1 MSLQLPPVSI
11 SLLADVS
18 KLTAG
23 VRQAEQIVNQAAGQ
37 LRPMQIRVDG
47 AGATREVTALIAQLR
62 TLTSEMR
69 AQEAANGQ
77 QRASIAAMVAQQAAL
92 RAQLSQTIENLRAN
106 GASAR
111 ELATANGT
119 LRTSML
125 TATAAI
131 AEQRKELASGVAA
144 QAQYRGA
151 ISQTRDQLRQLEG
164 DTNRA
169 AAAQRAQS
177 SSGSSGRGV
186 SGGAGGTLLTGAVL
200 GVGAMAGR
208 EVFNLVTAGA
218 GAAKDAII
226 GFNSSMEQ
234 SKIAFT
240 TFLGGAQQADQFL
253 QQLVAFANKTPFA
266 FPDLVMASQRLMAMG
281 YTAQQV
287 IPLMTDIGNTA
298 AAMGKGKEGVDVMV
312 TALGQMKAAVVLHIQ
327 DLNQMIAVGVPVWDI
342 LSKAMGKPVPEIQKM
357 VEGGKVLSS
366 TFTDAFSAFAKQ
378 NYGDMMEKQSK
389 TFTGSMSNI
398 KDAVSQTLAKIGEPL
413 YIAISRVASA
423 LAKFLT
429 TPQFAAWA
437 NAAQQA
443 VQSVIGLLGQ
453 LFSMATQVAGA
464 LGFSMPKIDMAKPD
478 DATFQTQEVAAN
490 NTAVAQ
496 AEAARQAAGYAA
508 EVTAAEGHLKEINAQ
523 LSGVKDAQDA
533 ITNQIAD
540 IKQGYADQ
548 IQPLERQIAVIN
560 QLSDA
565 EKARSV
571 RRNEL
576 EGQEIQ
582 IKLSMPDVSGID
594 DAIQQL
600 NRDKQDLGKFDSS
613 QWDTALAGL
622 HDQLNQIAHED
633 TKTLD
638 HAMQA
643 VQESLYELGR
653 ENTKAL
659 DAQIAGLQ
667 KNIADLGKHATDGL
681 DKQIQSLHDK
691 IDGLSTV
698 AIDDLDRQAK
708 ALKERVAG
716 ISTASIDAIDVQVQ
730 GLRDKIDAISTAS
743 IDALDKQL
751 AGLQDRLKGFNTD
764 DLDRQIA
771 HLQAKMNEPVADT
784 SGMTNQL
791 TLLASQLGGPGDE
804 AARQQFAGLSAQ
816 KAGILSA
823 QALRQ
828 NAFKQQLASL
838 EAERTAQKLANDDA
852 KATIQNQ
859 IDGIDAQKKGL
870 VDLNTER
877 RKGWEAEIKALEL
890 AKRGEVE
897 RNAATKAGLES
908 QIKSI
913 EERKQGLVDAN
924 TEAKK
929 GWESQIKGLEA
940 TKKGIEERIAGQK
953 EAMQATLDGLQATKK
968 GIDDER
974 ANRRD
979 ALQDQ
984 LHGMQETKRLA
995 DEDRANRRQAI
1006 QEQIDGITKEK
1017 DAAKAVFDQNIAAI
1031 DENIRALTRQKEDAL
1046 APYNAALARIGKEKE
1061 IIGLLDQQDALTRK
1075 IAEAPLKERIE
1086 ALKLAEQDALDPLER
1101 QQKVLERQTRELEG
1115 QKRQWDE
1122 IKQKATDAGKAMV
1135 PPDPTVG
1142 TKGLPD
1148 TGAEGFIGPVE
1159 KTGLALQIAEASE
1172 KIRQFNDYL
1181 REHPGLVRAAV
1192 IALGAL
1198 VGVFGLLKLGLA
1210 VTEGVLAI
1218 GPALAALISP
1228 VGIVLVVLAGLAL
1241 TFKLLYD
1248 HCRPFHDAI
1257 NEILFVF
1264 KEKGLGAAFAKV
1276 GEDLGKLGQFIVDFA
1291 KDAAPKFLAQLGE
1304 WGKALIA
1311 WIGPRIVPFLE
1322 ELGKLEVAYLRW
1334 LGDRVGPIAAQLLKW
1349 AAEFIAWVGPK
1360 TPPLLEELGKL
1371 SLRLLGWIG
1380 EQSLKLLEKLGEWG
1394 LQFAA
1399 WVGPKIPPL
1408 LVELG
1413 TLMLRLLG
1421 WIAEKIPELALQLLK
1436 WAGEFIAWVAPH
1448 IPKLLAELVLLFARL
1463 LGWVAEQIPALTVQ
1477 MLVWGV
1483 EFIAW
1488 VAKHIPLLI
1497 IEVDTL
1503 IARLLRWIIEQIPSI
1518 VTHMAKWGLEFLQ
1531 WIIDVVP
1538 KLPGELANALLTI
1551 GLWVDTKA
1559 IPFLKNAGGQIVSAF
1574 MEGFSGLADNM
1585 RGPINQGIGL
1595 INGFLKGIEG
1605 AVHAIGDFFDLGS
1618 LKGFTIVQI
1627 GTIQGGASRGG
1638 GGGGGDAALAV
1649 GTDNWRGG
1657 PAIVG
1662 EAGRELV
1669 KRTPGPLA
1677 RSAAE
1682 WELISK
1688 PTLIPDLPAGATVLP
1703 NNVTER
1709 LLAAGIPGFAFGL
1722 GDILGGAKDL
1732 LGNAKDALGN
1742 LLGMGIEKVTSAV
1755 TDHIPHLDLPGMMK
1769 PVGDSLAGS
1778 AAKGVVD
1785 LVKSLWGKLHHDA
1798 PKGSGGAGGAGIAGS
1813 GELIAAILAATSD
1826 TAEQTAMLLG
1836 AFIETGGRNVPQ
1848 IGGGPGAGY
1857 WQIEAGPGG
1866 QYAGQV
1872 DPYDAKAAAR
1882 FMIPDYDAAMRYYDP
1897 HNLENSLVQVVVH
1910 AERPKGLRYDND
1922 RIANAW
1928 DAIQQYL
1935 VKGGGIVGT
1944 GETSGSGQF
1953 VNPVPG
1959 IRAVQGSWTHGGT
1972 HDREAA
1978 VDWAAPYGTA
1988 IHAVDAGRA
1997 YTVWNGDGAT
2007 GNTGMM
2013 DHGNGW
2019 ITYYGHVSD
2028 FGEGGFG
2035 RDSIVGRTGSPEQN
2049 GGAGSGAHLHFA
2061 MRLNG
2066 AYERPEDNI
2075 PGIFGLANGGFF
2087 PANDGRLAVIGEG
2100 AHPEIVAPVPM
2111 MKQSVKDAITELGR
2125 TSTGIPARA
2134 ANRRADRDGEEITVV
2149 FEAGSI
2155 SIDKDGTPTVNRK
2168 PLTLRQARIE
2178 AGIAG

>member
-23 VRQAEQIVNQAAGQ
+23 VRQAEQIINQAAAQ
-37 LRPMQIRVDG
+37 TRPMQIRVDG

-62 TLTSEMR
+62 TLTNEMR

-77 QRASIAAMVAQQAAL
+77 QRTSIAALVAQHAAL
-92 RAQLSQTIENLRAN
+92 RAQLAQGVEQLRIN
-106 GASAR
+106 GASAK
-111 ELATANGT
+111 EMAAAHGN
-119 LRTSML
+119 LRAALLVS
-125 TATAAI
+125 TAAI
-131 AEQRKELASGVAA
+131 AAQRSELASGVNA
-144 QAQYRGA
+144 QGQYRAA
-151 ISQTRDQLRQLEG
+151 IASTREQLKLLEG
-164 DTNRA
+164 DAGRASAAQKAANTATSSNRA
-169 AAAQRAQS
+169 AAGGGGGDSFRS
-177 SSGSSGRGV
+177 TLL
-186 SGGAGGTLLTGAVL
+186 GGAVF

-208 EVFNLVTAGA
+208 EVFSLVTAGA
-218 GAAKDAII
+218 GAAKEAII

-234 SKIAFT
+234 SKIAFA
-240 TFLGGAQQADQFL
+240 TFLGGAQQANTFLAQL
-253 QQLVAFANKTPFA
+253 QQFAIATPFE
-266 FPDLVMASQRLMAMG
+266 FPQLVEAAKRMMAYGFA
-281 YTAQQV
+281 AQQV
-287 IPLMTDIGNTA
+287 IPLLTAVGNVSA
-298 AAMGKGKEGVDVMV
+298 GLGAGADGVDRI
-312 TALGQMKAAVVLHIQ
+312 TLALGQMQSKGTVVGNDLRQLQ
-327 DLNQMIAVGVPVWDI
+327 DVGVNTTEIMALIGKETGQTTAQVKKLAEDGK
-342 LSKAMGKPVPEIQKM
+342 LSAT
-357 VEGGKVLSS
+357 
-366 TFTDAFSAFAKQ
+366 TFIGAFQEWSKQ
-378 NYGDMMEKQSK
+378 RFGDMMEKQSH
-389 TFTGSMSNI
+389 TFKGAMSNI
-398 KDAVSQTLAKIGEPL
+398 HDAAVKVLSQMGAPL
-413 YIAISRVASA
+413 FGAISRA
-423 LAKFLT
+423 
-429 TPQFAAWA
+429 A
-437 NAAQQA
+437 NAIADFSQSAQFQRWAAAATAA
-443 VQSVIGLLGQ
+443 VQQVISFLGQ
-453 LFSMATQVAGA
+453 LLSMAGTVAGA

-478 DATFQTQEVAAN
+478 DATFQSQEVSASGVA
-490 NTAVAQ
+490 TAQ

-508 EVTAAEGHLKEINAQ
+508 EVTEAEGHLKEINAQ
-523 LSGVKDAQDA
+523 LNGVKDQQDA

-548 IQPLERQIAVIN
+548 IDPLERQIAAIN
-560 QLSDA
+560 RLSDA
-565 EKARSV
+565 ERARAV

-582 IKLSMPDVSGID
+582 VKLSMPDVSGID
-594 DAIQQL
+594 ESLQQL

-622 HDQLNQIAHED
+622 HDQLNQISHED

-643 VQESLYELGR
+643 VQESLYQLGR

-659 DAQIAGLQ
+659 DSQIAGLQ

-681 DKQIQSLHDK
+681 DAQIQSLHDK

-716 ISTASIDAIDVQVQ
+716 ISTASIDAIDAQVQ

-743 IDALDKQL
+743 IDALDAQL
-751 AGLQDRLKGFNTD
+751 AGLQERLKGFNTD

-823 QALRQ
+823 QQLRQ

-859 IDGIDAQKKGL
+859 IDGIEAQKKGL

-877 RKGWEAEIKALEL
+877 RKGWETEIKALEL

-940 TKKGIEERIAGQK
+940 TKKGVEERIAGQK
-953 EAMQATLDGLQATKK
+953 EAMQAQLEGLQATKK

-995 DEDRANRRQAI
+995 DEDRAARRQGI

-1031 DENIRALTRQKEDAL
+1031 DANIRALTRQKEDAL

-1061 IIGLLDQQDALTRK
+1061 IIGLLDQQDALSRK

-1086 ALKLAEQDALDPLER
+1086 ALKLAEQAALDPLER

-1159 KTGLALQIAEASE
+1159 KTGLAAEIARLQAWLEEHRQQIVEAFTAILTAI
-1172 KIRQFNDYL
+1172 KDIVLWTLDHWPL
-1181 REHPGLVRAAV
+1181 LVV
-1192 IALGAL
+1192 
-1198 VGVFGLLKLGLA
+1198 
-1210 VTEGVLAI
+1210 VLATI
-1218 GPALAALISP
+1218 FVLTNPLAALVILIIALVAAFETLYKTNPQFKKFVDDTVQGLKDINAWVDDRLVPALKNWYEKSSDWYARAGEHAQAHAKE
-1228 VGIVLVVLAGLAL
+1228 VGQGFLDIADKIGQIIEKFRDWYEKVSGWYARMGEHAQAHVREVKQGFQDLADKIGETKDWIRDRFADIGGFFD
-1241 TFKLLYD
+1241 T
-1248 HCRPFHDAI
+1248 
-1257 NEILFVF
+1257 
-1264 KEKGLGAAFAKV
+1264 LGATIHTWVTDRRTDLQSGIDKV
-1276 GEDLGKLGQFIVDFA
+1276 GDFKQWVSDRWDDVTSTFDALG
-1291 KDAAPKFLAQLGE
+1291 
-1304 WGKALIA
+1304 
-1311 WIGPRIVPFLE
+1311 R
-1322 ELGKLEVAYLRW
+1322 
-1334 LGDRVGPIAAQLLKW
+1334 
-1349 AAEFIAWVGPK
+1349 
-1360 TPPLLEELGKL
+1360 
-1371 SLRLLGWIG
+1371 
-1380 EQSLKLLEKLGEWG
+1380 
-1394 LQFAA
+1394 
-1399 WVGPKIPPL
+1399 
-1408 LVELG
+1408 
-1413 TLMLRLLG
+1413 
-1421 WIAEKIPELALQLLK
+1421 
-1436 WAGEFIAWVAPH
+1436 
-1448 IPKLLAELVLLFARL
+1448 
-1463 LGWVAEQIPALTVQ
+1463 
-1477 MLVWGV
+1477 
-1483 EFIAW
+1483 
-1488 VAKHIPLLI
+1488 
-1497 IEVDTL
+1497 
-1503 IARLLRWIIEQIPSI
+1503 
-1518 VTHMAKWGLEFLQ
+1518 
-1531 WIIDVVP
+1531 
-1538 KLPGELANALLTI
+1538 TI
-1551 GLWVDTKA
+1551 GSWVTDRRDDLQSGMDKVA
-1559 IPFLKNAGGQIVSAF
+1559 DFKNWVSDRWDDVTNT
-1574 MEGFSGLADNM
+1574 FSGLGGTISGWVSDRRDDLQSGMDKVEDFQRWIGDRWNDVTTSFTDLGTTITGWKTNA
-1585 RGPINQGIGL
+1585 INDLIDVKNWITQHWSDIGDL
-1595 INGFLKGIEG
+1595 IAAPFTAAIGK
-1605 AVHAIGDFFDLGS
+1605 IGDFFSKLGGGIKWLADHFKLPDIAPFDINAVPGHATGIVDSPEGHVAVVGERGPEIMFVPQHSTIVPNDLSKAMGLLPGHAEGFNLGFLGDALGAIGNK
-1618 LKGFTIVQI
+1618 LKGAGAGLVGKLMDGI
-1627 GTIQGGASRGG
+1627 GVPDLS
-1638 GGGGGDAALAV
+1638 AV
-1649 GTDNWRGG
+1649 
-1657 PAIVG
+1657 
-1662 EAGRELV
+1662 
-1669 KRTPGPLA
+1669 
-1677 RSAAE
+1677 
-1682 WELISK
+1682 
-1688 PTLIPDLPAGATVLP
+1688 IPDLGKALVNQVKDG
-1703 NNVTER
+1703 
-1709 LLAAGIPGFAFGL
+1709 LLNWIKGSSEDRG
-1722 GDILGGAKDL
+1722 
-1732 LGNAKDALGN
+1732 
-1742 LLGMGIEKVTSAV
+1742 
-1755 TDHIPHLDLPGMMK
+1755 
-1769 PVGDSLAGS
+1769 PVS
-1778 AAKGVVD
+1778 
-1785 LVKSLWGKLHHDA
+1785 
-1798 PKGSGGAGGAGIAGS
+1798 SGGAGGAGIAGS

-1826 TAEQTAMLLG
+1826 TAEQTAMLFG
-1836 AFIETGGRNVPQ
+1836 AFIESGGQNIAQR
-1848 IGGGPGAGY
+1848 GGGPGRGY
-1857 WQIEAGPGG
+1857 FQIEAGEGG

-1872 DPYDAKAAAR
+1872 DPYDARAAAR
-1882 FMIPDYDAAMRYYDP
+1882 FMEADYRAAMRYYDG
-1897 HNLENSLVQVVVH
+1897 HDLMGSLAQVVFH
-1910 AERPKGLRYDND
+1910 AERPASFYGND
-1922 RIANAW
+1922 QIANAW
-1928 DAIQQYL
+1928 AAIQPFL

-1959 IRAVQGSWTHGGT
+1959 RRALQGSWTHGGT

-1978 VDWAAPYGTA
+1978 VDWDAPYGTL
-1988 IHAVDAGRA
+1988 IHAVDSGRA

-2007 GNTGMM
+2007 GNTGII

-2028 FGEGGFG
+2028 FGEGGFN
-2035 RDSIVGRTGSPEQN
+2035 RDSIVGHTGSPEQN

-2087 PANDGRLAVIGEG
+2087 PANMPNLAVIGEG
-2100 AHPEIVAPVPM
+2100 AHPEIASPVPI

-2125 TSTGIPARA
+2125 ESGLPSRASARPAS
-2134 ANRRADRDGEEITVV
+2134 NADNGNVTVV
-2149 FEAGSI
+2149 FETGAI
-2155 SIDKDGTPTVNRK
+2155 TVDKDDRVVVNK
-2168 PLTLRQARIE
+2168 QPITLRQARIE